1 MATTTNNGIPNFD
14 TFVYES
20 DLEKAGVGNF
30 LTSTTGSL
38 FTLKLD
44 NGSNTTHFK
53 LYDSYSTTYGTT
65 VPVFVVPVV
74 ADSVMVVHCRQGIVF
89 STAASMAAAQ
99 NEGGTG
105 SSGATE
111 PGLLKVTIY
120 GGA

>member
-1 MATTTNNGIPNFD
+1 MATTTNNGQADFD
-14 TFVYES
+14 TLVIET

-44 NGSNTTHFK
+44 NDANITHFK
-53 LYDSYSTTYGTT
+53 LYDSYSVTYGTT
-65 VPVFVVPVV
+65 VPVFVVPVA

-89 STAASMAAAQ
+89 STAASMAAAR
-99 NEGGTG
+99 EGGTG

-111 PGLLKVTIY
+111 PGLLKVTVY